1 MKSASIT
8 VKLPEPV
15 KTRLDRLA
23 KTTHRS
29 RSSLVSSAVE
39 EMLSVEEWQIQ
50 GIKEAIHE
58 ADSGNLLA
66 HEEIKLEW
74 EARRRAHQVGK

>member
-1 MKSASIT
+1 MKNATIT

-23 KTTHRS
+23 KATHRS

-39 EMLSVEEWQIQ
+39 ERLSVEEWQIQ
-50 GIKEAIHE
+50 GIKYAI
-58 ADSGNLLA
+58 
-66 HEEIKLEW
+66 
-74 EARRRAHQVGK
+74 